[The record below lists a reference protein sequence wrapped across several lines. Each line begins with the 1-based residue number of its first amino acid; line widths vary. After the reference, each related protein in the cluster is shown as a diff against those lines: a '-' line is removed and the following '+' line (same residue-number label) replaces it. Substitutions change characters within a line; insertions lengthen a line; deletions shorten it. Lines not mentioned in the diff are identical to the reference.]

1 MSVIRAV
8 TIEVA
13 AAKVLRRLAAVAGTG
28 ALLVVLTAP
37 ARAEATT
44 CSTAA
49 LAALAV
55 PGVSITSASPVAA
68 TSTAPAY
75 CDVLGSVATDG
86 EGAGPNV
93 ADFDVKLPDAWNH
106 KFMFMGVGGLAGSLN
121 PSINAVDRGLSLVKG
136 YATAVT
142 TTGHVTATD
151 PLWML
156 GSPGVNTN
164 KVIDY
169 YYRAAHQVGIAAKL
183 LVKAYYGTSTI
194 ARSYFD
200 GCSNG
205 GKMGLLEAMRYPED
219 YDGIVAGAPWLDPLG
234 TSLWGLK
241 NVKALLAAYVP
252 PTLFPAIE
260 AAVNASCDAVDG
272 VADGLIQ
279 DPARCSFDPQ
289 SLVPATLSQAQA
301 DALKLILEPV
311 RDDRGRLVYPGS
323 SVSNLGQTGS
333 AGWGLAANELLTTP
347 PLDPTAAL
355 PWGPGV
361 NGPSNWSLATG
372 IIRNLGYYDT
382 GFDLNNGVEHA
393 GVMSSDARDLLYGRL
408 AQDIP
413 SNPARLTAFFKRG
426 GKLLI
431 YHGYSDPIISPYR
444 TTWFYDELAEG
455 RGGYGNLQDDARLF
469 MVPGMQHCS
478 GGSFPNTFDTLTA
491 IEQWVENGVPPEA
504 IAASHTTG
512 TAVDR
517 TMPLCKYPE
526 QARWNGHGSVL
537 DASSWS
543 CPAHDSTLLKTGPN
557 GIQAAARGRDDDD
570 RDESRRR

>member
-1 MSVIRAV
+1 M
-8 TIEVA
+8 
-13 AAKVLRRLAAVAGTG
+13 AGIG
-28 ALLVVLTAP
+28 ALLVALTGPAAAAAAACAP
-37 ARAEATT
+37 A
-44 CSTAA
+44 
-49 LAALAV
+49 AV
-55 PGVSITSASPVAA
+55 SAVAPANVSITSANPVAA
-68 TSTAPAY
+68 TLTTPAY

-86 EGAGPNV
+86 EGAGPNT
-93 ADFDVKLPDAWNH
+93 ADFEVKLPDAWNR
-106 KFMFMGVGGLAGSLN
+106 KFLFIGVGGLAGSLN
-121 PSINAVDRGLSLVKG
+121 PSVNAVDRDLSLVKG
-136 YATAVT
+136 YATAIT

-169 YYRAAHQVGIAAKL
+169 YYRAAHQVGIAAKE
-183 LVKAYYGTSTI
+183 LVKGYYGASAI
-194 ARSYFD
+194 SRSYFD

-219 YDGIVAGAPWLDPLG
+219 YDGIIAGAPWLDPLG

-252 PTLFPAIE
+252 PSLFPAID
-260 AAVNASCDAVDG
+260 AAVNASCDRVDG

-289 SLVPATLSQAQA
+289 SLVPGTLTQAQA
-301 DALKLILEPV
+301 DALKRIIAPV
-311 RDDRGRLVYPGS
+311 RDEDGNLVYPGS
-323 SVSNLGQTGS
+323 SVSNLGQAGS
-333 AGWGLAANELLTTP
+333 AGFGLAANELLATP

-372 IIRNLGYYDT
+372 VVRNLGYYDPSY
-382 GFDLNNGVEHA
+382 DLNNGVERA
-393 GVMSSDARDLLYGRL
+393 GVLSNDSRDLLYGRL

-413 SNPARLTAFFKRG
+413 SDPSRLGTFLARG

-444 TTWFYDELAEG
+444 STWFYDELAAS
-455 RGGYGNLQDDARLF
+455 RGGYRRVQDQVRLF

-478 GGSFPNTFDTLTA
+478 GGSFPNAFDTLSA
-491 IEQWVENGVPPEA
+491 MEQWVEGGAAPEA
-504 IAASHTTG
+504 IVASHSTG
-512 TAVDR
+512 GAVDR

-526 QARWNGHGSVL
+526 QARWDGSGDVL
-537 DASSWS
+537 DASSWR
-543 CPAHDSTLLKTGPN
+543 CPPRDATLLQVRWN
-557 GIQAAARGRDDDD
+557 GIQAGVQRRAGDD
-570 RDESRRR
+570 R